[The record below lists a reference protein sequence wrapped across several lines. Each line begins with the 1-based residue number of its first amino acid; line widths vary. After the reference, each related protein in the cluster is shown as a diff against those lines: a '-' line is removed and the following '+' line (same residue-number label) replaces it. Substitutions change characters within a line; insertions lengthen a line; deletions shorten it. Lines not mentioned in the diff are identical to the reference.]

1 VQDPSLK
8 DKQEAFVLAYL
19 GEARFNA
26 SKAARLA
33 GYSDAAAGQ
42 AGYQLLKNSH
52 IRARI
57 DKHLEA
63 MTMGAAEVLAELTD
77 VASAE
82 WRDFL
87 TIKRDKDGE
96 IVDVRMDLTAKI
108 KSLELLGKN
117 YKLFTDS
124 LNLSGDITSSVRLVG
139 ISEEDV

>member
-8 DKQEAFVLAYL
+8 DKQEAFVLAYI

-26 SKAARLA
+26 SKAARMA
-33 GYSDAAAGQ
+33 GYSDVSAGTE
-42 AGYQLLKNSH
+42 GYRLLKNAH

-124 LNLSGDITSSVRLVG
+124 LNLSGDLTSSVRLIG